1 MASDEFSLIE
11 RFFRYGVGPGDGV
24 RIGIG
29 DDGALLSVTPG
40 EELVVTVDTLVAD
53 VHFPAAGGAADI
65 AQRALRVN
73 LSDLAAMAATP
84 RWFLLALTLP
94 AADEHWLADF
104 ASGLAEAANAYGCTL
119 VGGDTTRGP
128 LAVAITAL
136 GTVPVGTTLSRSG
149 AAAGDWVL
157 VTGSLG
163 GAAAALAEM
172 QERGGCRARSAD
184 LDARYWRPEPQLAA
198 ARALRGLASAAID
211 VSDGLL
217 ADLGH
222 IARASGLG
230 AELSLEALPLDAAAA
245 ARFGVERAREWA
257 LGAGDDYELCFTVA
271 PQRAGEVQALIAAGG
286 LNATRIGQVVA
297 ETGVRV
303 RDRHGRWLDIAQ
315 TGYRH
320 F

>member
-11 RFFRYGVGPGDGV
+11 RYFRCGIGSGDGV
-24 RIGIG
+24 RIGVG
-29 DDGALLSVTPG
+29 DDGALLSVDPG

-53 VHFPAAGGAADI
+53 VHFPAAGAAAEV

-94 AADEHWLADF
+94 TADADWLADF
-104 ASGLAEAANAYGCTL
+104 ASGLAEAANTYGCTL

-128 LAVAITAL
+128 LAVTITAL
-136 GTVPVGTTLSRSG
+136 GTVPAGATLPRSG

-172 QERGGCRARSAD
+172 RERSGCRARSPD
-184 LDARYWRPEPQLAA
+184 LDARYWRPEPRLAE

-222 IARASGLG
+222 IACASGLG
-230 AELSLEALPLDAAAA
+230 AELSLETLPLDVAA
-245 ARFGVERAREWA
+245 VERCGVARVREWA

-271 PQRAGEVQALIAAGG
+271 PQHAGEVQALIAGGG
-286 LNATRIGQVVA
+286 LNATRVGQLVA
-297 ETGVRV
+297 GTGVRV
-303 RDRHGRWLDIAQ
+303 RDRHGRLLDIAQ

>member
-11 RFFRYGVGPGDGV
+11 RFFRSGIGDGDGV
-24 RIGIG
+24 RIGVG
-29 DDGALLSVTPG
+29 DDGALLSVAPG

-53 VHFPAAGGAADI
+53 VHFPAAGAAADV

-104 ASGLAEAANAYGCTL
+104 ASGLAAAANAYGCTL

-128 LAVAITAL
+128 LAVTITAL
-136 GTVPVGTTLSRSG
+136 GTVPVDAALRRSG

-172 QERGGCRARSAD
+172 RECAGCRARSAD
-184 LDARYWRPEPQLAA
+184 LDARYWRPEPRLAE

-271 PQRAGEVQALIAAGG
+271 PQRAGEVQALIVAGE
-286 LNATRIGQVVA
+286 LNATRVGQLVVD
-297 ETGVRV
+297 TGVRV
-303 RDRHGRWLDIAQ
+303 RDGSGRQLDIAHR
-315 TGYRH
+315 GYRH

>member
-11 RFFRYGVGPGDGV
+11 RFFRYGIGSGDGV
-24 RIGIG
+24 RIGVG
-29 DDGALLSVTPG
+29 DDGALLSVDPG
-40 EELVVTVDTLVAD
+40 EALVATVDTLVAD
-53 VHFPAAGGAADI
+53 VHFPAAGAAADI

-73 LSDLAAMAATP
+73 LSDLAAMAAVP

-94 AADEHWLADF
+94 AADEHWLAAF
-104 ASGLAEAANAYGCTL
+104 AAGLAEAATAYGCTL

-128 LAVAITAL
+128 LAVTITAL
-136 GTVPVGTTLSRSG
+136 GTVPAGQALRRGG

-172 QERGGCRARSAD
+172 RERGGCRACSAD
-184 LDARYWRPEPQLAA
+184 LDARYWRPEPRLAE

-230 AELSLEALPLDAAAA
+230 AELALEALPLDAAAV
-245 ARFGVERAREWA
+245 ARFGVERARQWA
-257 LGAGDDYELCFTVA
+257 LGGGDDYELCFTVA
-271 PQRAGEVQALIAAGG
+271 PQRAGEVQALIASGR
-286 LNATRIGQVVA
+286 LNATRIGQLVA
-297 ETGVRV
+297 ATGVRV
-303 RDRHGRWLDIAQ
+303 RDGHGCALEIAH